1 MLVDAAEPGI
11 FEFSII
17 KSVKPGIHFAHQVL
31 KTSENCR
38 ILADCEMQPAD
49 DGKRL
54 FQAVAKDLGK
64 QAGSFLSAVP
74 ANSPLSR
81 LA

>member
-31 KTSENCR
+31 KTSEK
-38 ILADCEMQPAD
+38 LPDPD
-49 DGKRL
+49 
-54 FQAVAKDLGK
+54 
-64 QAGSFLSAVP
+64 
-74 ANSPLSR
+74 
-81 LA
+81 